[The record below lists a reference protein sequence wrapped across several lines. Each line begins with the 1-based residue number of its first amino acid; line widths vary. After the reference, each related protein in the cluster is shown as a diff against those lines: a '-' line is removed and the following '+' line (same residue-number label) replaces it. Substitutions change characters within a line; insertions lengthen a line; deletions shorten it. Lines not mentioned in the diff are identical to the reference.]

1 MISGVS
7 NEELNFFHE
16 LSPFL
21 NEQYKVNKWTA
32 LRKADESCLQ
42 QLLNDDDVDLD
53 LIIAEID
60 QNFEIP
66 DLDESTMA
74 APNYLEDE
82 EIPKTTKSCLLY
94 TSPSPRDLSTSRMP
108 SSA

>member
-7 NEELNFFHE
+7 NEELNFLYE

-21 NEQYKVNKWTA
+21 NDQVNQWTG
-32 LRKADESCLQ
+32 LRKTDESCLQ

-53 LIIAEID
+53 LIIPEID

-66 DLDESTMA
+66 DLDESSGSTQ
-74 APNYLEDE
+74 
-82 EIPKTTKSCLLY
+82 LL
-94 TSPSPRDLSTSRMP
+94 RR
-108 SSA
+108 